1 MYFGNPETTYRNS
14 RFISM
19 SIMSDA
25 PTTPNG
31 GKWELTYC
39 LDLRHQFPFATVRWC
54 RCVRHDRRWFI
65 CQSFMRIF
73 LIGRGAQK
81 WFEFYLYHNY
91 VLGLNWSRSGQPNLI
106 EDQYCR
112 EKIQTFWTS
121 PIFFPIYKSYKFYLH
136 KAPYFRVFC
145 VQINLDGYFFIP
157 SFN

>member
-1 MYFGNPETTYRNS
+1 MHQLQYCYTVNTACSPAQLQILS
-14 RFISM
+14 LAS
-19 SIMSDA
+19 
-25 PTTPNG
+25 
-31 GKWELTYC
+31 ELLT
-39 LDLRHQFPFATVRWC
+39 FATVRWC
-54 RCVRHDRRWFI
+54 RCVRHDRHWFI

-73 LIGRGAQK
+73 LIVRVAQK

-106 EDQYCR
+106 EDHYCR

-145 VQINLDGYFFIP
+145 V
-157 SFN
+157 